1 MLTTVSNNQSGTTSN
16 TKLKIIL
23 AIPTAET
30 NTRWPIPVKPNARN
44 AVSEGRREEESLP
57 KLSNRDTRSI
67 ILADKSSY
75 FMFGVIFTLL
85 VMMEIGLVISMVEC
99 FCLVFMCV

>member
-1 MLTTVSNNQSGTTSN
+1 MRTAASNDQSGTISS

-44 AVSEGRREEESLP
+44 AVSEGRREEVSLP
-57 KLSNRDTRSI
+57 SKLSNRDTGNI
-67 ILADKSSY
+67 VLAGNSSY
-75 FMFGVIFTLL
+75 FMFGVIFTCHDVNWLSHFN
-85 VMMEIGLVISMVEC
+85 G
-99 FCLVFMCV
+99 